1 MTVEQNAYPIPS
13 PPRPTLNKNP
23 MLPSA
28 PLGAATDSI
37 YEAES
42 AQARAS
48 TSKLYNDVLR
58 MLGYMDP
65 ETGRILP
72 GTVEL
77 DAMRARDRLNYDKGM
92 AGERV
97 KEDSIRAGNMFS
109 GRFGIRTA
117 RAQNPMVQALA
128 DLDIQVPRQLSALYE
143 EANNIISG
151 FNTQQNLLLA
161 QAAARAADRARN
173 APAAA
178 PPSSSTPGADPG
190 SALGDGSSPAPI
202 PQLGVDYG
210 ANSFYQPVVPNSS
223 PQLGVDYGGDSFYQP
238 VVKKPPPVR
247 LAGGG
252 GRQVAM

>member
-1 MTVEQNAYPIPS
+1 MALEQNAYPIPS
-13 PPRPTLNKNP
+13 PPRPTLNRNP

-42 AQARAS
+42 AQAKAQ
-48 TSKLYNDVLR
+48 TQKLYNDVLR
-58 MLGYMDP
+58 LLGYMDP
-65 ETGRILP
+65 ETGRMIP

-77 DAMRARDRLNYDKGM
+77 DAMRARDRLNYDKRM
-92 AGERV
+92 AGENV
-97 KEDSIRAGNMFS
+97 KENSIRAGNMFS
-109 GRFGIRTA
+109 GRFGTRTA

-143 EANNIISG
+143 EANNIIGG

-178 PPSSSTPGADPG
+178 PPLGSTPDG
-190 SALGDGSSPAPI
+190 SAPLGGGGSPAPT

-210 ANSFYQPVVPNSS
+210 ANSFYQPVVPEAT
-223 PQLGVDYGGDSFYQP
+223 PQLGVDYGANSFYQP
-238 VVKKPPPVR
+238 VVKKPAPVT
-247 LAGGG
+247 LSGGG
-252 GRQVAM
+252 TRMVAM